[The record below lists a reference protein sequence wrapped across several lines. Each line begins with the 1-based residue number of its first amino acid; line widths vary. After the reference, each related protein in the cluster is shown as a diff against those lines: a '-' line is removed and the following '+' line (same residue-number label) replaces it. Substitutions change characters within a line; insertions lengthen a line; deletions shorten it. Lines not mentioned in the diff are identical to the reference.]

1 VPYKE
6 YTHTLLQYINV
17 INFHLVESLLHF
29 SPNSVVNR
37 VQIWTV
43 MSCRPGEMK
52 AGVSLS
58 RRMIV
63 SGVRCVLL
71 EDKEL
76 ARDITHD
83 KRQ

>member
-1 VPYKE
+1 
-6 YTHTLLQYINV
+6 
-17 INFHLVESLLHF
+17 
-29 SPNSVVNR
+29 
-37 VQIWTV
+37 
-43 MSCRPGEMK
+43 MSRRPGEMK